1 MHGISPQQF
10 AETVSTFLAPYYI
23 ALAVMNGVAAYLMW
37 KNAQPVTYLEKK
49 VGGVTLSVTNAL
61 VWAVVACGY
70 VLLAALAA
78 SKNLNTIPAIPMAW
92 RQFINQSTGPVIYTV
107 GTTIA
112 LVVLFVFRGFF
123 VRPMVAW
130 TIWNL
135 MLLFLGLSMPDP
147 NFFAIVA
154 KPDNVPIVALVFLL
168 AFFTWLA
175 TSQAVEND
183 RRHALGQ
190 PPREAEDNEKV
201 LVWPDLVYIEMIC
214 MVALTALLIFWAIW
228 LQAPLEEPASSVKT
242 PNPSKAPWYFLG
254 LQEMLVYYDPWMA
267 GVVLPSLIIV
277 GLMAIP
283 YIDFNKAGNGYY
295 TINQRKFAYVTFQLG
310 FLELWVTLIV
320 LGTLLR
326 GPNWNF
332 FGPYEYWDAHKVE
345 ALNNVNLSEYF
356 WQSFLGRS
364 LPSAPNTETLVS
376 WIPAWVP
383 SFLVSWIPPVA
394 HFLSILFGRELPGAL
409 LVLGYFVA
417 LPPIMA
423 VTVLR
428 RFYERMGFIRYMVL
442 ANLLL
447 FMMSLPIK
455 MILRWS
461 FNLKYLIAI
470 PEYFFNF

>member
-10 AETVSTFLAPYYI
+10 AESVASFLVPYYL
-23 ALAVMNGVAAYLMW
+23 ALAAMNGIFAY
-37 KNAQPVTYLEKK
+37 YLWQKSENRPFF
-49 VGGVTLSVTNAL
+49 SVPMGTFAFRATPAL
-61 VWAVVACGY
+61 LWTVVAVLY
-70 VLLAALAA
+70 VLLAALCGMDLNSMPQVPMWFREFVNA
-78 SKNLNTIPAIPMAW
+78 SSKAT
-92 RQFINQSTGPVIYTV
+92 IYTL
-107 GTTIA
+107 GTTA
-112 LVVLFVFRGFF
+112 VLVVLYLFRAWF

-130 TIWNL
+130 TVWNL

-147 NFFAIVA
+147 NFFSIVA

-168 AFFTWLA
+168 AFFTWMA
-175 TSQAVEND
+175 TYRAVEND
-183 RRHALGQ
+183 RRMEEGL
-190 PPREAEDNEKV
+190 PPVEKLDDEKV
-201 LVWPDLVYIEMIC
+201 LVWPDLVYTEMIC
-214 MVALTALLIFWAIW
+214 MIALSALLIFWAIW

-283 YIDFNKAGNGYY
+283 YIDFNKQGNGYY
-295 TINQRKFAYVTFQLG
+295 TIKQRRFAYITFQLG

-332 FGPYEYWDAHKVE
+332 FGPYEFWDAHKVE
-345 ALNNVNLSEYF
+345 ALTNVNMSDYF
-356 WQSFLGRS
+356 WQGLLQRS
-364 LPSAPNTETLVS
+364 LPVAPQDSVWYVKLGY
-376 WIPAWVP
+376 
-383 SFLVSWIPPVA
+383 
-394 HFLSILFGRELPGAL
+394 ILLRELPGIL
-409 LVLGYFVA
+409 LVLGYFIV

-428 RFYERMGFIRYMVL
+428 KYYQRMGFIRYMVL

-447 FMMSLPIK
+447 FMAALPIK
-455 MILRWS
+455 MVLRWTI
-461 FNLKYLIAI
+461 NLKYLIAI
-470 PEYFFNF
+470 PEYFLNF

>member
-1 MHGISPQQF
+1 MHGYSPQQF
-10 AETVSTFLAPYYI
+10 AETVSSFLVPYYWV
-23 ALAVMNGVAAYLMW
+23 LAAMNGIAAFYMW
-37 KNAQPVTYLEKK
+37 RKADPVTYFRIRRP
-49 VGGVTLSVTNAL
+49 GFTLAFTNAL
-61 VWAVVACGY
+61 LWTIVAIGY
-70 VLLAALAA
+70 VVLASLAA
-78 SKNLNTIPAIPMAW
+78 SKNLNTIPQMPVAF
-92 RQFINQSTGPVIYTV
+92 RDLINQSTGPVIYTV
-107 GTTIA
+107 GTTIV
-112 LVVLFVFRGFF
+112 LVVLYVFRAWF
-123 VRPMVAW
+123 VKPAVAW

-175 TSQAVEND
+175 THRAVEND
-183 RRHALGQ
+183 RRLEQGL
-190 PPREAEDNEKV
+190 PPVEKLDNEKV
-201 LVWPDLVYIEMIC
+201 LVWPDLVYTEMIC
-214 MVALTALLIFWAIW
+214 MIALTALLIFWAIW

-283 YIDFNKAGNGYY
+283 YIDFNRTGNGYY
-295 TINQRKFAYVTFQLG
+295 TIKQRRFAYITFQLG

-332 FGPYEYWDAHKVE
+332 FGPYEAWDAHKVE
-345 ALNNVNLSEYF
+345 ALNNVNLSEYY
-356 WQSFLGRS
+356 WQWLLGATLPKAPPGLTGFSGFL
-364 LPSAPNTETLVS
+364 TQ
-376 WIPAWVP
+376 
-383 SFLVSWIPPVA
+383 
-394 HFLSILFGRELPGAL
+394 LFYIVWREWLGIV
-409 LVLGYFVA
+409 LVLGYFLL
-417 LPPIMA
+417 LPPILA
-423 VTVLR
+423 VTVFR
-428 RFYERMGFIRYMVL
+428 GFYQRMGFIRYMVM

-455 MILRWS
+455 MVLRWS

-470 PEYFFNF
+470 PEYFLNF